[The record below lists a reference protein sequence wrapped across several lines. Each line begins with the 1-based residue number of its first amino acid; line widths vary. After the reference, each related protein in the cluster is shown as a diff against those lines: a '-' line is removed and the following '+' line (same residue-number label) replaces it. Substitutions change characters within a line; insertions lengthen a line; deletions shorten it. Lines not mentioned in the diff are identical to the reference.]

1 MATETEKARAIKLL
15 ILDVD
20 GVLTDGKIVY
30 ADRGE
35 ELKCFD
41 VKDGHGIKL
50 LLRAGIEVALVTGR
64 KSAAVEH
71 RAQDLGINLVFQK
84 ALNKIEAYEELRA
97 TQKLRDEELCVMGDD
112 LPDLP
117 ILRKCGF
124 SVAVP
129 DSVDEVKREVDY
141 VTNKEAG
148 KGAVREVCE
157 IILKAQGLWG
167 RVTARYF

>member
-1 MATETEKARAIKLL
+1 MATETEIARAIKLL

-20 GVLTDGKIVY
+20 GVLTDGSIVY
-30 ADRGE
+30 ADSGE
-35 ELKCFD
+35 ELKCFN
-41 VKDGHGIKL
+41 VQDGHGIKL

-71 RAQDLGINLVFQK
+71 RARDLGITLVFQK
-84 ALNKIEAYEELRA
+84 ALNKIEAYEEIRA
-97 TQKLRDEELCVMGDD
+97 TRKLRDEQLCVMGDD

-129 DSVDEVKREVDY
+129 ESVAEVLQEADY
-141 VTNKEAG
+141 VTKRGAG
-148 KGAVREVCE
+148 QGAVREVCE
-157 IILKAQGLWG
+157 IIIKAQGLWEQ
-167 RVTARYF
+167 VTARYF

>member
-1 MATETEKARAIKLL
+1 MEKARAIKLL

-20 GVLTDGKIVY
+20 GVLTDGKIIY
-30 ADRGE
+30 TDRGE

-64 KSAAVEH
+64 RSAAVEH
-71 RAQDLGINLVFQK
+71 RARDLGIRLVFQK
-84 ALNKIEAYEELRA
+84 ALNKIEAYEEIRA
-97 TQKLRDEELCVMGDD
+97 TQNLRDEELCVMGDD
-112 LPDLP
+112 LTDLP

-141 VTNKEAG
+141 VTQKEAG

-157 IILKAQGLWG
+157 IILKARGVWES
-167 RVTARYF
+167 VTARYF

>member
-1 MATETEKARAIKLL
+1 MATEMEKARAIKLL

-20 GVLTDGKIVY
+20 GVLTDGSIVY
-30 ADRGE
+30 ADGGE
-35 ELKCFD
+35 ELKWFN

-71 RAQDLGINLVFQK
+71 RAQDLGIKLVFQK
-84 ALNKIEAYEELRA
+84 ALNKIEAYEEIRA

-129 DSVDEVKREVDY
+129 DSVDEVMREVDY
-141 VTNKEAG
+141 VTKREAG

-157 IILKAQGLWG
+157 IILKAQGLWE
-167 RVTARYF
+167 RVTARYY